1 MNTDKAKRLIETVLD
16 QARRIRPAVVPALA
30 VLVLAL
36 AWTAVSHLVGEV
48 SYAEVEA
55 ALAATPDRALAIAL
69 GCTLLSFVA
78 LMVYDLGALDFID
91 RKVPRN
97 VVALTSFCAYSV
109 GNTVGF
115 GPLTAGAIRYRFY
128 TPYGLEPDEV
138 ARIVAFVTA
147 AFAIGLAATAAIGL
161 LVAADELAM
170 LSVAPFV
177 LQLIGG
183 GMLAAFVAL
192 CLAAGEGRT
201 VSLFGSPARLP
212 SWRQMVR
219 QLVATIV
226 DIGASATV
234 LWVLLPAGSIDLPA
248 FVAIYAVAVGLGVVS
263 HVPAGLGVFE
273 TVIVAAL
280 SGRLPIDQILSALIL
295 YRVIYHLVPLI
306 LAVLLITGLELRKA
320 ARTPLMAAA
329 LKAGHRL
336 APPLIGAFTLV
347 LGAVLVFSGV
357 TPASEEAL
365 DVLSDV
371 VPLPLLEG
379 AHFLGSVLGMALLI
393 IARGL
398 VYRLDG
404 AWWLAVI
411 VVPLSAI
418 LAFFKGLALGEALM
432 LTALFAALLAS
443 RRAFSRHASLLHQAM
458 APGWLAAM
466 GVLLVTAVAILLFV
480 YKDVDYSHSL
490 WWQFEFY
497 SEAPR
502 SLRALIGITL
512 TAGLGAWWTLMKPVG
527 VRSALPDEEALE
539 RARRIVAAQAH
550 VDAGLVAMG
559 DKRLL
564 FSEDGRAFIMYA
576 IQGRSWV
583 ALSDPIGPR
592 ETWPELVWNFAELA
606 RHAGGRAVFYQVAP
620 ESLGL
625 YADAGLMAFKL
636 GEEARVRLSEFD
648 LKGGKRASLRQ
659 SLNRAERMGLS
670 FEILSGP
677 ALDACMDELSAL
689 SGAWLAQHKAR
700 EKRFSLG
707 AFDPA
712 YVRRQPVALLRQE
725 GRVVAFANVL
735 LTDLKQEAT
744 VDMMRF
750 SADAPNGAMEALLLH
765 LILHFQRE
773 GYEWFLLGMA
783 PLSGLSA
790 SAAAPIWHRVGRTVF
805 EHGER
810 FYNFSGLR
818 AFKAKFLPEWQPRYL
833 AVAGGINPMLALA
846 DITVLISGGLK
857 GVIGK

>member
-1 MNTDKAKRLIETVLD
+1 MNVDKLNRPPGIVVDQIRRL
-16 QARRIRPAVVPALA
+16 RPAIMPTLGVII
-30 VLVLAL
+30 LAL
-36 AWTAVSHLVGEV
+36 AWTAVSRLIGEV

-55 ALAATPDRALAIAL
+55 VLAATSSRTLAIAQA
-69 GCTLLSFVA
+69 CTLVSFIA
-78 LMVYDLGALDFID
+78 LMAYDLGALDFVG
-91 RKVPRN
+91 RQVPRN
-97 VVALTSFCAYSV
+97 AVALTSFCAYAV

-138 ARIVAFVTA
+138 ARIVVFVTV
-147 AFAIGLAATAAIGL
+147 AFGVGLAATTAIGVL
-161 LVAADELAM
+161 ATADDL
-170 LSVAPFV
+170 
-177 LQLIGG
+177 
-183 GMLAAFVAL
+183 GMLMISAAALKIIAASVLLAFVGL
-192 CLAAGEGRT
+192 CIAVGRGRT
-201 VSLFGSPARLP
+201 TRLFGSTVRLP
-212 SWRQMVR
+212 AWHQVVR
-219 QLVATIV
+219 QLGATVV

-234 LWVLLPAGSIDLPA
+234 LWVLLPPGSIDLPA
-248 FVAIYAVAVGLGVVS
+248 LVAIYAVAVGLGVVS

-273 TVIVAAL
+273 TVIIATL
-280 SGRLPIDQILSALIL
+280 HGRLPIDQILGALFL
-295 YRVIYHLVPLI
+295 YRVIYHLVPL
-306 LAVLLITGLELRKA
+306 LMAVLLITALELRKV

-329 LKAGHRL
+329 LKAAHRL

-357 TPASEEAL
+357 TPASQAAL
-365 DVLSDV
+365 DMLSEL

-379 AHFLGSVLGMALLI
+379 AHFIGSVLGMGLLI

-411 VVPLSAI
+411 IVPLSAI
-418 LAFFKGLALGEALM
+418 LAFFKGLAFGEALM
-432 LTALFAALLAS
+432 LATLFAALLAS

-458 APGWLAAM
+458 TPGWLAAM
-466 GVLLVTAVAILLFV
+466 AVLMVTAVAVLLFV

-497 SEAPR
+497 SDAPR
-502 SLRALIGITL
+502 SLRALVGIAL
-512 TAGLGAWWTLMKPVG
+512 TAGLGACWALMKPVG
-527 VRSALPDEEALE
+527 NPATLPDDEALE
-539 RARRIVAAQAH
+539 RALRIVAAQPH

-564 FSEDGRAFIMYA
+564 FSDDGRAFIMYG

-583 ALSDPIGPR
+583 ALSDPVGPR
-592 ETWPELVWNFAELA
+592 ECWPELVWNFAELA

-620 ESLGL
+620 ESLSL

-636 GEEARVRLSEFD
+636 GEEACVHLPGFD
-648 LKGGKRASLRQ
+648 LKGGRRASLRQ
-659 SLNRAERMGLS
+659 SLNRADRMGLR
-670 FEILSGP
+670 FEIVAGQ
-677 ALDACMDELSAL
+677 ALEACLAEIAALSA
-689 SGAWLAQHKAR
+689 GWLAHHKVR

-707 AFDPA
+707 AFDPD
-712 YVRRQPVALLRQE
+712 YVRRQPVALLRQD
-725 GRVVAFANVL
+725 GRIVAFANVL
-735 LTDLKQEAT
+735 LTDLREEVT

-750 SADAPNGAMEALLLH
+750 AADAPNGTMEALLLH

-783 PLSGLSA
+783 PLSGLST
-790 SAAAPIWHRVGRTVF
+790 SSAAPIWHRVGRTVF
-805 EHGER
+805 EHGDR

-818 AFKAKFLPEWQPRYL
+818 AFKAKFLPEWRPRYL

-846 DITVLISGGLK
+846 DITVLIGGGLK